1 MIHRMAEVSEA
12 HLVSFC
18 KGSIRSMHQQVLQCL
33 LYIRCPSAF
42 GIAYET
48 RERCVLQHCPLY
60 IVLKIFNILGRS
72 FGQHTNVFL
81 ECRTM
86 LFEEALGAAQ
96 DL

>member
-1 MIHRMAEVSEA
+1 
-12 HLVSFC
+12 
-18 KGSIRSMHQQVLQCL
+18 MHQQVLQCL

-48 RERCVLQHCPLY
+48 RERCVLQHCLLY
-60 IVLKIFNILGRS
+60 IVLKVVDVLGRS

-81 ECRTM
+81 ECLTM